1 MPAEIIER
9 AGAGPAWQPG
19 SLMYLLGA
27 DSRDASKSILKQHQ
41 VVIASPIGHDIDK
54 IIANIQ
60 PSGESRL
67 ELKWICHRFS

>member
-1 MPAEIIER
+1 
-9 AGAGPAWQPG
+9 
-19 SLMYLLGA
+19 MYLLGA